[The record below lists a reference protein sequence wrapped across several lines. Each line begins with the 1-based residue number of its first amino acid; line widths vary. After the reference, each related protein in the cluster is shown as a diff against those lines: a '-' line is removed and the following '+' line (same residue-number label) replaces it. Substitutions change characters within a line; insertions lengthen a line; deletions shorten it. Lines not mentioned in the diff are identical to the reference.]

1 MFPRNCKSRA
11 GRRDGKS
18 FGRWS
23 RRSRSTSRRFA
34 SCIGSVRPLLSE
46 APNKVVCNIVGGV
59 ISPLLANI
67 YLHWFEKQHGRRDG
81 PGTWANSKLVRYAD
95 DFVVLARY
103 QSPQLVNWIERLL
116 EGRFRLT
123 INREKTRIVKMRQ
136 PGESL
141 TFLGFT
147 LRYDRDL
154 HGRDHRYLNVIPS
167 AKALARAREKIRD
180 MTGPQRCCVPI
191 PAVDPRDQPLD
202 DELESV
208 LPLRLSPFGVPPA
221 ELVCRRTIESSPAT
235 SESTPLPNR
244 GRQDSLCQ
252 AATPRPAAF
261 VTVLRLT
268 PCECLGAR

>member
-1 MFPRNCKSRA
+1 M
-11 GRRDGKS
+11 
-18 FGRWS
+18 
-23 RRSRSTSRRFA
+23 RSESLTA
-34 SCIGSVRPLLSE
+34 LVHPLLNC
-46 APNKVVCNIVGGV
+46 APNKLVCNIVGGV

-103 QSPQLVNWIERLL
+103 QSRQLVNWIERLL

-147 LRYDRDL
+147 LRYDRDQ
-154 HGRDHRYLNVIPS
+154 HRSRPS
-167 AKALARAREKIRD
+167 L
-180 MTGPQRCCVPI
+180 PQRDTFCESTGSSTGEDPGHDRT
-191 PAVDPRDQPLD
+191 PAMLRAHPSVDPRDQPLD

-208 LPLRLSPFGVPPA
+208 LPLRLSPFGVPPV
-221 ELVCRRTIESSPAT
+221 ELVCRLTVGNRVANWLTRCSGRLVAVSPEIGERNGHAST
-235 SESTPLPNR
+235 SDFASM
-244 GRQDSLCQ
+244 GRSGKVVDSD
-252 AATPRPAAF
+252 AKPAVAGHY
-261 VTVLRLT
+261 RL
-268 PCECLGAR
+268 A